1 MVDYFFIDMNEDFW
15 MGFWYGG
22 HGYAVLYGYGTQIS
36 EMCI

>member
-1 MVDYFFIDMNEDFW
+1 MVDYFFIDMNEDFC

-22 HGYAVLYGYGTQIS
+22 HGYAVRTWTQIS